1 MTIGNGNIRA
11 GVAVAPTT
19 NDQRMGVLSNRC
31 GQASQLGK
39 VAGWGKVGV
48 KKNLYRAD
56 LLASE
61 TKEKNSNVKNDHRQT
76 VLEFS
81 LFALAPTIG

>member
-39 VAGWGKVGV
+39 VAGLVGRCE
-48 KKNLYRAD
+48 KKFISGGLTRFGD
-56 LLASE
+56 KGE
-61 TKEKNSNVKNDHRQT
+61 EFERQERPQANGT
-76 VLEFS
+76 
-81 LFALAPTIG
+81 